1 MAQVNDAAEV
11 IYDLV
16 DAQAN
21 LIFGAVVDPAMKNGE
36 VRRTMHALLRS
47 DVNHCSSLKR
57 AVQNHRCCFTR
68 SCLLVP
74 LCYKGC
80 DSR

>member
-1 MAQVNDAAEV
+1 MRPCSVQVNEAAEV

-36 VRRTMHALLRS
+36 V
-47 DVNHCSSLKR
+47 
-57 AVQNHRCCFTR
+57 
-68 SCLLVP
+68 P
-74 LCYKGC
+74 
-80 DSR
+80 

>member
-1 MAQVNDAAEV
+1 MQSRTAQLKGAAAVTQSAEASNLNALNPRAPSAAQVNEAAEV

-36 VRRTMHALLRS
+36 VT
-47 DVNHCSSLKR
+47 
-57 AVQNHRCCFTR
+57 
-68 SCLLVP
+68 
-74 LCYKGC
+74 
-80 DSR
+80 